1 MPKQQPDETIGRLA
15 AMIGRTGLRAPVAF
29 VLDILKPFDVL
40 SSQAALFVRPF
51 APTIGRE
58 WERYALA
65 LSEEA
70 NWGELRLLLNDPDPD
85 HENRNDAGENG
96 KKPEK
101 I

>member
-1 MPKQQPDETIGRLA
+1 MPKQQPDEAIGNLA
-15 AMIGRTGLRAPVAF
+15 TLIGRTGLRAPVAF

-40 SSQAALFVRPF
+40 SSQLALFVRPF
-51 APTIGRE
+51 TPTIGRE
-58 WERYALA
+58 WERYSRA

-70 NWGELRLLLNDPDPD
+70 NWNELRLMLDNHDN
-85 HENRNDAGENG
+85 ENQNDAGDNG

>member
-1 MPKQQPDETIGRLA
+1 MPEQQHNETIDRLA

-51 APTIGRE
+51 TLTIGRE
-58 WERYALA
+58 WEHYALA

-70 NWGELRLLLNDPDPD
+70 NWGKLRLLLED
-85 HENRNDAGENG
+85 HDNENRNDEGDNG